1 MREMTL
7 KCLPILAPILELS
20 VMDTKLKKVLERSL
34 QDPVPAIR
42 TNATV
47 CLGLLATKF
56 TKSKITQLCLPSF
69 TRALRDNFPINRE
82 RALHSIKSTLDLY
95 TTMELGTKILPHV
108 SAVSG
113 GGGDG
118 GDGGSG
124 VFSCCSRVVLLYLP
138 DVQIFF
144 SLLFSFLLFSF
155 PHLLHFLLQT
165 LVDPLYNVRQTG
177 FACAAAI
184 HEKLRVA
191 SDEQEKV
198 DAAKRE
204 EVRVLY
210 LLVFFVS
217 SSLTDLLTHTFV
229 LFIIFMLFFV
239 NIFVNIAAQ
248 AADEHGE

>member
-138 DVQIFF
+138 DVHIFF
-144 SLLFSFLLFSF
+144 PSSFLSLICFTSF
-155 PHLLHFLLQT
+155 CRPWSILCT
-165 LVDPLYNVRQTG
+165 TSDRLV
-177 FACAAAI
+177 
-184 HEKLRVA
+184 LRVPLQ
-191 SDEQEKV
+191 ST
-198 DAAKRE
+198 RS
-204 EVRVLY
+204 
-210 LLVFFVS
+210 FVWRAMS
-217 SSLTDLLTHTFV
+217 RRKSMQRRGRRYEFY
-229 LFIIFMLFFV
+229 IF
-239 NIFVNIAAQ
+239 
-248 AADEHGE
+248 

>member
-113 GGGDG
+113 SDG
-118 GDGGSG
+118 GDDDGGGGGSG
-124 VFSCCSRVVLLYLP
+124 VFSCCSRFVLLYLP
-138 DVQIFF
+138 CTCLTSTSF
-144 SLLFSFLLFSF
+144 SPAFSF
-155 PHLLHFLLQT
+155 PS
-165 LVDPLYNVRQTG
+165 
-177 FACAAAI
+177 FASLPFADFGRSSVQRPTDWFCVCRCNPR
-184 HEKLRVA
+184 EA
-191 SDEQEKV
+191 SCG
-198 DAAKRE
+198 KR
-204 EVRVLY
+204 
-210 LLVFFVS
+210 
-217 SSLTDLLTHTFV
+217 
-229 LFIIFMLFFV
+229 
-239 NIFVNIAAQ
+239 
-248 AADEHGE
+248 